1 MKVELTS
8 GSLTNK
14 QLSLNEKLSRIQIEF
29 KANKS
34 RFNSFG
40 KYSFR
45 SAEDILEGLK
55 PFNEK
60 YGVSFTI
67 TERLINVGSDLPIM
81 ESTATVYDNNG
92 INELSAIA
100 IVGVDLNQKGMQV
113 PQQFGS
119 ASSYAKKYAL
129 GNLLLIDDTQDADA
143 ANKHDKTDVANNAPI
158 GVGGNGTLNTTTD
171 DKKWLNKNTPEFT
184 KSIEYLK
191 SGGNIE
197 AIEKKYKLAKTVKD
211 ELLKVK

>member
-1 MKVELTS
+1 MGNTIIAFNEF
-8 GSLTNK
+8 
-14 QLSLNEKLSRIQIEF
+14 SLNQKLSRIQIEF

-40 KYSFR
+40 KYNFR

-67 TERLINVGSDLPIM
+67 TETLISNNPPILL
-81 ESTATVYDNNG
+81 SVAKIIDNNG
-92 INELSAIA
+92 LELEATA

-143 ANKHDKTDVANNAPI
+143 VNKHDKTDVANNAP
-158 GVGGNGTLNTTTD
+158 TY
-171 DKKWLNKNTPEFT
+171 DKKFLNKNTPEFT
-184 KSIEYLK
+184 KAIEYLK
-191 SGGNIE
+191 SGGNIS
-197 AIEKKYKLAKTVKD
+197 AIESKYKMAKTVKD